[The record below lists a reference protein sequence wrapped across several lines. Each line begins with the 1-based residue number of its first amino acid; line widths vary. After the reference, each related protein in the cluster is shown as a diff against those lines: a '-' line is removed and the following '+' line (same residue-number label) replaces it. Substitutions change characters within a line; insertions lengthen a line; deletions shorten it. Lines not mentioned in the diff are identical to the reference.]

1 MILSLSLSLSL
12 LAQRPAQKG
21 AVPFSVLDSKEVAV
35 LSIFSFCF
43 FFLDWGGWGGWGMGE
58 YWLFPIETV
67 PLLCASLAK

>member
-43 FFLDWGGWGGWGMGE
+43 LFWIGGGGMGE

>member
-43 FFLDWGGWGGWGMGE
+43 LFWIVGGGGWVSIGSS
-58 YWLFPIETV
+58 P
-67 PLLCASLAK
+67 

>member
-43 FFLDWGGWGGWGMGE
+43 LFWIGGGGGMGE